1 MWIMNE
7 ICNECGKDVSLGNG
21 LFVDRIPDFD
31 CFEQRLDNGKPYPHG
46 DFMCRQC
53 ENKVYNH

>member
-1 MWIMNE
+1 MNE
-7 ICNECGKDVSLGNG
+7 NCNECGKDVSLGSG

-31 CFEQRLDNGKPYPHG
+31 SFEQRLDNGKHYPHG

-53 ENKVYNH
+53 VDNIQNL